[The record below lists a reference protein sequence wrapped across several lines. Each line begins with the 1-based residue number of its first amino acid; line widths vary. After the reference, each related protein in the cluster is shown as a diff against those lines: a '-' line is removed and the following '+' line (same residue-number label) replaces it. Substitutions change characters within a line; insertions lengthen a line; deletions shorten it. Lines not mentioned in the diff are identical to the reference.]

1 MKIAI
6 SGKGGVGKTTL
17 TAALARLYAKQS
29 SKVIAIDCDPDANLA
44 LTLGFPE
51 DEKITPVC
59 KLKDTI
65 AERTGA
71 KSGTGIFKLNPK
83 VDDIPEKYSKE
94 HDGVR
99 VMVMGSVKKA
109 AGGCLCPENAFVK
122 ALLSELI
129 IGRKDVVILDMVAGV
144 EHLGR
149 GTASGVD
156 VMLIVAQPD
165 KRSMDTAVNV
175 RKLTQEL
182 GIKNYILV
190 GNKIRSQED
199 KDYITE
205 NSKGFDNISFL
216 RYDEQMAVSRK
227 PSLDKMTED
236 AKQIKQKIE
245 SLVK

>member
-17 TAALARLYAKQS
+17 AAALARLYADQGN
-29 SKVIAIDCDPDANLA
+29 KVIAIDCDPDANLA

-51 DEKITPVC
+51 NEKITPIC

-71 KSGTGIFKLNPK
+71 KTQTGIFKLNPK

-94 HDGVR
+94 HNGVR

-122 ALLSELI
+122 SLIAELL
-129 IGRKDVVILDMVAGV
+129 IGRKDIVILDMVAGV

-165 KRSMDTAVNV
+165 KRSMDTAANV
-175 RKLTQEL
+175 KKLTEEL
-182 GIKNYILV
+182 KIKNCILV
-190 GNKIRSQED
+190 GNKIKNQED
-199 KDYITE
+199 KDYIK
-205 NSKGFDNISFL
+205 NNAKDFGNIEFL
-216 RYDEQMAVSRK
+216 RFDEQMATSRK
-227 PSLDKMTED
+227 PQLDKITRD
-236 AKQIKQKIE
+236 AKQIKEKIE